1 MWAFMG
7 RWASTNHVDLRDK
20 QGLKQAEQAWDDYL
34 EAQCSCS
41 DPKYQ
46 GAIPI
51 EQECT
56 TITNCEICGTL
67 STEPLCTTCQVL
79 YPETTGN

>member
-41 DPKYQ
+41 DP
-46 GAIPI
+46 I
-51 EQECT
+51 EQDKPQVVG
-56 TITNCEICGTL
+56 NCSICGTMADT
-67 STEPLCTTCQVL
+67 SETSLCTTCQIL
-79 YPETTGN
+79 YPEAI